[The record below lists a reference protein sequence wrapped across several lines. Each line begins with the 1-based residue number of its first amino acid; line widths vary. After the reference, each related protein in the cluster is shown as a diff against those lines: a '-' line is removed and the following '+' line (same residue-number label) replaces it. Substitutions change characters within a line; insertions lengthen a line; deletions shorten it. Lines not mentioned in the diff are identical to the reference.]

1 MFVGVVIFIVLFL
14 VYYAVRTGP
23 RHNKTDLSILPDQFI
38 VFDLE
43 TTGLNAGTHEII
55 EIGAIKVNKNSN
67 HHDSFQ
73 YLIKPKKKIPKR
85 ATEINGITQEMVD
98 LDGRDSGE
106 VIKEFIDFIGDHRLV
121 AYNSDFD
128 MGFLK
133 IAAAEHG
140 YKITNKSSCALKMA
154 RRAWPGLKSY
164 KLESLAKM
172 AGLSTSGNHRALKD
186 CELTVTAYMAAAVK
200 LKKIS

>member
-1 MFVGVVIFIVLFL
+1 MFVGIVIFIVLFL

-23 RHNKTDLSILPDQFI
+23 RRNKTDLSILPDQFI

-43 TTGLNAGTHEII
+43 RTGLNAGTHEII

-98 LDGRDSGE
+98 RDGRDSGE
-106 VIKEFIDFIGDHRLV
+106 VIKEFIEFVGELRLV
-121 AYNSDFD
+121 AFNADFD
-128 MGFLK
+128 MDFLK
-133 IAAAEHG
+133 FSAAEHG
-140 YKITNKSSCALKMA
+140 YKITNKTSCALKMA
-154 RRAWPGLKSY
+154 RRAWPGLPSY
-164 KLESLAKM
+164 KLETLAKL
-172 AGLSTSGNHRALKD
+172 AGESTQGNHRALKD
-186 CELTVTAYMAAAVK
+186 CELTIFVYSAAAVK
-200 LKKIS
+200 LNKIS